1 MSAILF
7 AVAEMA
13 AASATTLSVGSA
25 TSFDSIVSPKLQS
38 KAFIVKYN
46 TRNYLRNFSGLKAE
60 AFVRC
65 ESELEM
71 KVLQLFDNPLLLK
84 PETKSRDLGT
94 MFSPKHLIKWLFLE
108 PLAV

>member
-7 AVAEMA
+7 AVCEMA

-25 TSFDSIVSPKLQS
+25 TSFGSIVSPKLQS
-38 KAFIVKYN
+38 KAFIAKYN

-84 PETKSRDLGT
+84 PERKAE
-94 MFSPKHLIKWLFLE
+94 ILE
-108 PLAV
+108 PCSAPSIL